1 MVLSSFFAERFSTN
15 FSFFLLYYGSTD
27 KFSIIL
33 THLFCPHIVDK
44 SYT

>member
-1 MVLSSFFAERFSTN
+1 MKNPRTLAGIFHCK
-15 FSFFLLYYGSTD
+15 GSTD